1 MSLTR
6 VLSKS
11 LLYACGPFFCYPW
24 KPIINEASGV
34 SYDVA
39 YKHFWAQHKDP
50 LNLVWHFICLFFQLF
65 GNFAFLAAIEG
76 PTLDFLGVSALSP
89 LRIMG
94 RPISALSAILW
105 SATLIVP
112 RVTSKGTQDCPFI
125 AKVFSVIAIAVAYQ
139 RSPSVSGVNIEIY
152 GMIAFFI
159 AWIISLFTRKSKV
172 PPKKESVL
180 ILVIVVA
187 KIVIYH
193 AIMANSSLRGSLS
206 AYSSKIIPLFI
217 VGLILCSSRHDP
229 VILTVAYGSVVGHI
243 LSALLDNSTMFLFC
257 CAFTAT
263 VFQGLSHAVS
273 GEDGTLVVLQED
285 KDEDSKLAY
294 EWSHVVFFPNILLHA
309 CMQRVNLVSKSL

>member
-1 MSLTR
+1 MSLSR

-24 KPIINEASGV
+24 KPIINEMSGV
-34 SYDVA
+34 PYDVA

-50 LNLVWHFICLFFQLF
+50 LNLVWHFVCLFFQLF
-65 GNFAFLAAIEG
+65 ANFAFLAAIEG
-76 PTLDFLGVSALSP
+76 PALDFLGVSALSP

-105 SATLIVP
+105 SAILIVP
-112 RVTSKGTQDCPFI
+112 RVTSKGTQDCPFV
-125 AKVFSVIAIAVAYQ
+125 AKVASVIAIATAYKHA
-139 RSPSVSGVNIEIY
+139 PFVSGVDIEIY

-172 PPKKESVL
+172 PPKKESML
-180 ILVIVVA
+180 ILIIVVA
-187 KIVIYH
+187 KIIIYH
-193 AIMANSSLRGSLS
+193 MIMASSSWRGSLS
-206 AYSSKIIPLFI
+206 VYSNKIIPVFLL
-217 VGLILCSSRHDP
+217 GLVLCSSRHDP
-229 VILTVAYGSVVGHI
+229 VILTVAYGSIVGHI
-243 LSALLDNSTMFLFC
+243 LSALLDNSTLFLFC

-273 GEDGTLVVLQED
+273 GEDGTLVVLQEA
-285 KDEDSKLAY
+285 KDEASKLAY

-309 CMQRVNLVSKSL
+309 CMQRVNLAGKSL